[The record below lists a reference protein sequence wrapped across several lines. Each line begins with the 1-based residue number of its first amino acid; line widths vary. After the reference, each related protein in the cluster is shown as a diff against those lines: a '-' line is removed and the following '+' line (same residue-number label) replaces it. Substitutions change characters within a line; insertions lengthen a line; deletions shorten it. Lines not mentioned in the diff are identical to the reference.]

1 MFLGGE
7 ERMRKELRTRGKR
20 SLFEREKRIEVFRT
34 HEQWGP
40 LLCSLAVI
48 LG

>member
-1 MFLGGE
+1 
-7 ERMRKELRTRGKR
+7 MRNDFRTRGKR
-20 SLFEREKRIEVFRT
+20 SLFETEKRIEVFRT
-34 HEQWGP
+34 QEPWGP